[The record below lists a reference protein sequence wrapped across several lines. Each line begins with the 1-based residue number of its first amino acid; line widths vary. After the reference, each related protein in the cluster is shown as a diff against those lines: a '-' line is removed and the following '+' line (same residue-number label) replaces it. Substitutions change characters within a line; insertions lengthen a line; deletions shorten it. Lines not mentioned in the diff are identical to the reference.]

1 MRHYLKLLLLAL
13 IIMLSG
19 CKCNN
24 KKQQQPQQNAK
35 DKTEFVAEDI
45 EESYDIPVP
54 PEGSRVKLIVEM
66 NDTIDVIVS
75 DSSKQYLAKF
85 YEIPYI
91 KEWYSYEEKKEA
103 PPLSVPKDLSKLSY
117 EDLVILRNEIFA
129 RNGYL
134 FDNAYLR
141 NYFDAT
147 GWYKPIWTWSD
158 NDTFIVCLSPREYQ
172 EVVRIMQEEDKRR
185 EKEFVE
191 SNGLKFYNADL
202 VVNKRQYD
210 SLPQGVMEDLAKQNF
225 SIVSQGYKLPFYI
238 YEKNVYT
245 SYPHYITTDLMLYVL
260 HKYWSFV
267 LPEIEKNKMSKDLRE
282 ILVDISTEL
291 EKFTPGKYSDAV
303 YWASA
308 FIAIAAAAQGD
319 TTFIVP
325 REFTDLYKDEK
336 RKIKAASGKPSFI
349 PNELL
354 SYEELKP
361 VGNYANDK
369 TLRYYYKAF
378 KWLSINGIN
387 IDDDLQLRGFLILA
401 YVIKNNS
408 QLYSKFVDYVTTYEK
423 IAGPEDNLSM
433 SDLLKLVD
441 TSDLDKL
448 LSDENLAQIR
458 QKLKN
463 NHKERIKT
471 VVGKSFKSVMPDV
484 TRLYF
489 FSSTYSIGG
498 YIFSKLVHVDYGHPV
513 GTPVDSSKR
522 PFPRSLDVPA
532 VFGNKTAENIILN
545 EYKDAQRWPEYLPR
559 LRELQKEFANFNDWD
574 DNYGYKALQTA
585 LAASGQQDNYPDFM
599 KSDAYNRKELN
610 TTLASWTHIK
620 HDLTLYQEK
629 PSAAECGDGGEGP
642 PPPTYFCY
650 VEPNVAFWKTYLEL
664 IDWLKGFSNDVPQ
677 KYGQVLKDIEDLAKD
692 LLEVSE
698 KELNNEYTNTE
709 NLEYIGGRIERMILA
724 LMGTD
729 IWPDR
734 ERTMAIVASVYG
746 RWKDGKTTYLNVAV
760 GNADDIYVLVPIN
773 GAYYI
778 TRGAVFSF
786 YEFKGSIMTDEQWR
800 QMLENNQ
807 APQRPE
813 WIRPL
818 IHEDKEQKGKKFN
831 PMGWPCG

>member
-19 CKCNN
+19 CKGNN
-24 KKQQQPQQNAK
+24 KKQQQQQQRPQPKAK
-35 DKTEFVAEDI
+35 DTTEIVAEDT
-45 EESYDIPVP
+45 EESYDIPEP
-54 PEGSRVKLIVEM
+54 PEGSHVKLIVEM

-75 DSSKQYLAKF
+75 DSNKQYLAKC

-91 KEWYSYEEKKEA
+91 KWWYEYEKRKEA
-103 PPLSVPKDLSKLSY
+103 PPLSVPKDLTKLSY

-134 FDNAYLR
+134 FYNAYLR
-141 NYFDAT
+141 DYFDAT
-147 GWYKPIWTWSD
+147 GWYKPIWPWSD
-158 NDTFIVCLSPREYQ
+158 KDTFAVCLSPGEYQ
-172 EVVRIMQEEDKRR
+172 EVVRIMQEEEKKRR

-191 SNGLKFYNADL
+191 INGLKFYNTDL
-202 VVNKRQYD
+202 IVNKRQYG
-210 SLPQGVMEDLAKQNF
+210 SLPQGVMQDLAKQNF
-225 SIVSQGYKLPFYI
+225 SMVSQGYKLPFYI
-238 YEKNVYT
+238 YEDNVYS

-260 HKYWSFV
+260 HKYWSY
-267 LPEIEKNKMSKDLRE
+267 LMPEIEKSKMSKDLSE
-282 ILVDISTEL
+282 ILVDLSTEL
-291 EKFTPGKYSDAV
+291 EKLTPGKYSDAI
-303 YWASA
+303 YWART
-308 FIAIAAAAQGD
+308 FVAIAATAQGN
-319 TTFIVP
+319 TSLLVP
-325 REFTDLYKDEK
+325 EKFKDLYLEEK
-336 RKIKAASGKPSFI
+336 QKIETASGKPSFI
-349 PNELL
+349 PNDLL
-354 SYEELKP
+354 SYKELKP
-361 VGNYANDK
+361 VGNYANND
-369 TLRYYYKAF
+369 TLRRYFKAF

-387 IDDDLQLRGFLILA
+387 IDDDLQLRGFLTMA
-401 YVIKNNS
+401 YAIKNNS
-408 QLYSKFVDYVTTYEK
+408 LLFLNFIDYVTSYEK

-433 SDLLKLVD
+433 YNLLDLVN

-471 VVGKSFKSVMPDV
+471 VVGKSFKSVMPDI

-513 GTPVDSSKR
+513 GTYTDSSKR
-522 PFPRSLDVPA
+522 PFPRSLDIPA

-545 EYKDAQRWPEYLPR
+545 EYKDAQKWPEYIPR
-559 LRELQKEFANFNDWD
+559 LRKLQQEFSKFHNWD
-574 DNYGYKALQTA
+574 KNYGYKALQTA
-585 LAASGQQDNYPDFM
+585 LAASAQQDNYPDFM

-629 PSAAECGDGGEGP
+629 PSAVECGSGGDGP

-664 IDWLKGFSNDVPQ
+664 VDWLKDFTDDVPQ
-677 KYGQVLKDIEDLAKD
+677 KYGQILRDIENLAKD
-692 LLEVSE
+692 LLEISE
-698 KELNNEYTNTE
+698 KELNNQYTDTDY
-709 NLEYIGGRIERMILA
+709 LEYIGGWIERMILD

-746 RWKDGKTTYLNVAV
+746 RWKDGKTTYLDVAI
-760 GNADDIYVLVPIN
+760 GNADNIYVLVPIN

-786 YEFKGSIMTDEQWR
+786 YEFKGDIMTDDEWR
-800 QMLENNQ
+800 QMLQSNH

-818 IHEDKEQKGKKFN
+818 IHKTK
-831 PMGWPCG
+831 